1 MERALVSELNE
12 EMPIAEWLEKEDDL
26 DEDGLRERIL
36 AKVVSSCNAKQVL
49 AGEQSLRAFERR
61 ILLRVL
67 NDKWK
72 EHLSTMDN
80 LRQGIHLRGYA
91 AKKPKQEC
99 KREAF
104 EIFSQMSVEISS
116 TVGGLWEFLGGK
128 VEACEAITDDLCR
141 ELDEEL
147 GVHPL
152 S

>member
-1 MERALVSELNE
+1 
-12 EMPIAEWLEKEDDL
+12 MPIAEWLEKEDDL

-36 AKVVSSCNAKQVL
+36 AKVVSSCNARQVL

-67 NDKWK
+67 DDKWK
-72 EHLSTMDN
+72 EHLSTMDH

-91 AKKPKQEC
+91 AKKTKQKC

-104 EIFSQMSVEISS
+104 ELFSQMLVEISS

-128 VEACEAITDDLCR
+128 VEAGEAITDDLCR

-147 GVHPL
+147 GIHPL